1 MKNRYR
7 KHKSHI
13 IYSMN
18 LNSRRFFMIF
28 FSILFLISSSV
39 TYRFVEKTF
48 QPIVKTLALS
58 ETNTLAFKLIN
69 DTVSEIG
76 KNLNYSNLCTI
87 NKNESGEIISIISN
101 TSEIN
106 KTKNQIAEML
116 IDKSNGL
123 LTEEMGVPI
132 GNLTKTHL
140 LSGRGPLI
148 PIKVLIT
155 GSPKIDF
162 VNDFKSAG
170 INQTKHTISLVTT
183 VEIDVILPFENA
195 KTSMTTET
203 MLHETIIVGKIPE
216 VYISR

>member
-28 FSILFLISSSV
+28 FSILFITSSSV
-39 TYRFVEKTF
+39 AYKIVEKTF
-48 QPIVKTLALS
+48 QPIVRTLALS

-69 DTVSEIG
+69 DTVEEIG
-76 KNLNYSNLCTI
+76 KSVNYSNLYTI

-106 KTKNQIAEML
+106 KIKIQMSEML
-116 IDKSNGL
+116 IDKSNAL
-123 LTEEMGVPI
+123 LTEEVGVPI
-132 GNLTKTHL
+132 GNLTQTHL

-155 GSPKIDF
+155 GSPKIELK
-162 VNDFKSAG
+162 NDFKSTG
-170 INQTKHTISLVTT
+170 INQTKQTISLMTT

-203 MLHETIIVGKIPE
+203 MLCETVIVGKIPE

>member
-28 FSILFLISSSV
+28 FSILFITSSSV
-39 TYRFVEKTF
+39 AYKIVEKTF
-48 QPIVKTLALS
+48 QPIVRTLALS

-69 DTVSEIG
+69 DTVEEIG
-76 KNLNYSNLCTI
+76 KSVNYSNLYTI

-106 KTKNQIAEML
+106 KIKIQMSEML
-116 IDKSNGL
+116 IDKSNAL
-123 LTEEMGVPI
+123 LTEEVGVPI

-155 GSPKIDF
+155 GSPKIELK
-162 VNDFKSAG
+162 NDFKSTG
-170 INQTKHTISLVTT
+170 INQTKQTISLMTT

-203 MLHETIIVGKIPE
+203 MLCETVIVGKIPE

>member
-28 FSILFLISSSV
+28 FSILFITSSSV
-39 TYRFVEKTF
+39 AYKIVEKTF
-48 QPIVKTLALS
+48 QQIVRTLALS

-69 DTVSEIG
+69 DTVEEIG
-76 KNLNYSNLCTI
+76 KSVNYSNLYTI

-106 KTKNQIAEML
+106 KIKIQMSEML
-116 IDKSNGL
+116 IDKSNAL
-123 LTEEMGVPI
+123 LTEEVGVPI

-155 GSPKIDF
+155 GSPKIELK
-162 VNDFKSAG
+162 NDFKSTG
-170 INQTKHTISLVTT
+170 INQTKQTISLMTT

-203 MLHETIIVGKIPE
+203 MLCETVIVGKIPE